1 MCLRWLSQRPSL
13 EVHSDHSLL
22 GVRATMPSR
31 QRGILTSR
39 PEPTTALTT
48 APWPHFL
55 SCGAKCPAWE
65 AETTEACLLSS
76 GGPTSR
82 CGLGR
87 CPRLSPSFWCWLA
100 ALGIPC
106 LIDTSAQSLPP
117 PSHGI
122 LPLDSVHMS
131 PSQKDPKS
139 WWIRGCPAPI
149 LTHCNQLHQ
158 QSPDFQIRSHSQVPG
173 VRTSIWEMGGGVG

>member
-1 MCLRWLSQRPSL
+1 MCLRWLSQRPSS
-13 EVHSDHSLL
+13 EAHSDHSLL

-39 PEPTTALTT
+39 PEPTTALAT
-48 APWPHFL
+48 APWRHFL

-87 CPRLSPSFWCWLA
+87 CPRLSPSFWNWLA

-117 PSHGI
+117 PSHGQVFCVSS
-122 LPLDSVHMS
+122 LDLCALNLALFFPIRTLVSEFT
-131 PSQKDPKS
+131 SQDNLFLRCL
-139 WWIRGCPAPI
+139 I
-149 LTHCNQLHQ
+149 
-158 QSPDFQIRSHSQVPG
+158 
-173 VRTSIWEMGGGVG
+173 